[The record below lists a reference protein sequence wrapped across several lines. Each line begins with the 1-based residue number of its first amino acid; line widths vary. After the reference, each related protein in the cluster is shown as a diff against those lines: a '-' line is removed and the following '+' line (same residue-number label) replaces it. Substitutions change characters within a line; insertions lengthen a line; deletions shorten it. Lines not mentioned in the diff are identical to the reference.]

1 MELEPKKN
9 DVANKKKKKILVTW
23 KIIGAPETSVLYIYI
38 YIYIYTYIDYFKKS
52 KLQTTL
58 LKFDVSFGME

>member
-1 MELEPKKN
+1 MELEPKKKN
-9 DVANKKKKKILVTW
+9 DVANKKKKKIVVTW
-23 KIIGAPETSVLYIYI
+23 KIMGALETSVIYI
-38 YIYIYTYIDYFKKS
+38 YIYIYIDYFKKS

>member
-23 KIIGAPETSVLYIYI
+23 KIIGAPEASVIYI
-38 YIYIYTYIDYFKKS
+38 YIYIDYFKKS

>member
-1 MELEPKKN
+1 MELEPKKKN
-9 DVANKKKKKILVTW
+9 FDVANKKKKKIVVTW
-23 KIIGAPETSVLYIYI
+23 KIIGAPEVSVIYI
-38 YIYIYTYIDYFKKS
+38 YIYIYIDYFKKS

>member
-23 KIIGAPETSVLYIYI
+23 KIIGAPEASVI

>member
-1 MELEPKKN
+1 MELEPKKKKF
-9 DVANKKKKKILVTW
+9 DVANKKKKKIVVTW
-23 KIIGAPETSVLYIYI
+23 KIIGAPEVSVIYI
-38 YIYIYTYIDYFKKS
+38 YIDYFKKS

>member
-23 KIIGAPETSVLYIYI
+23 KIIGAPEASIIYI
-38 YIYIYTYIDYFKKS
+38 YIDYFKKS